1 MKIGETV
8 AAREHRVGCSSV
20 YPYVRVTRSPSRLLL
35 TSIEKGR
42 DPDYVS
48 PNEQFAITPNYDLD
62 AN

>member
-8 AAREHRVGCSSV
+8 AAREHRVGCSS
-20 YPYVRVTRSPSRLLL
+20 YVRVTRSPSRLLL